1 MALSKGAKAG
11 IAIAAV
17 GAVGIIGYE
26 IYTHLPTSP
35 PSPPP
40 SCPSGDVAETNGACP
55 SGYVPDPN
63 NPGCCMVSTS
73 CNCPSGEVC
82 ETNGAC
88 PSGYVVDP
96 NNPGCCMVLTQYA
109 LSLSGPSTATVN
121 EPVTFSGSFTDNGV
135 GVPNQTI
142 TLNILDTS
150 DGSLSTQSTTT
161 DSSGNY
167 SFIVTFISAGTY
179 DLTSSTEVS

>member
-17 GAVGIIGYE
+17 GAAGIIGYE
-26 IYTHLPTSP
+26 IYTHIP
-35 PSPPP
+35 PPRPPP
-40 SCPSGDVAETNGACP
+40 SCPPGDEVAPDGVCAP
-55 SGYVPDPN
+55 GYEPDPN
-63 NPGCCMVSTS
+63 NPGCCMPST
-73 CNCPSGEVC
+73 
-82 ETNGAC
+82 
-88 PSGYVVDP
+88 
-96 NNPGCCMVLTQYA
+96 TQNYA

-167 SFIVTFISAGTY
+167 SFSVTFISAGTY
-179 DLTSSTEVS
+179 ELESITEVS